1 MSRRY
6 KFLIPN
12 CFKIDFKLLFQ
23 TIFSSLSRRSCL
35 RCTSRICC
43 PRLHFPR
50 YLCRTSSLCRASSLC
65 RTSSLCCTSRIC
77 STICTWLLNCFTSY
91 PPCRPSIPSLNKR
104 LLFTYRSLIP
114 LCTVYNLHNIHIE
127 NKINLNFRER
137 IIIFFHF

>member
-12 CFKIDFKLLFQ
+12 CSKINFELLFQ
-23 TIFSSLSRRSCL
+23 INFSSLSRRSCL
-35 RCTSRICC
+35 R
-43 PRLHFPR
+43 
-50 YLCRTSSLCRASSLC
+50 RTSSLCR
-65 RTSSLCCTSRIC
+65 TSRIC
-77 STICTWLLNCFTSY
+77 STSLHFACCLCCTSHLRSTIFTRLLNCFTSY
-91 PPCRPSIPSLNKR
+91 SPCRPCIPSLNKR

-137 IIIFFHF
+137 IIIFFSFLIKYR